1 MLTKVFAKPRL
12 SPRNCPVLSGWLS
25 PGKDRIMTTKF
36 PLRMFADD
44 AGVRRIGEALLD
56 RSLPRADWTHEAHLA
71 VCLWLVRERADIAL
85 EAKLPDIIRAYNE
98 SVGGVNDD
106 AQGYHE
112 TLTQFYLAEVRAHH
126 AATTGLSLVEAVNS
140 LLAGPRGA
148 RDWPLH
154 FYTRERLFSVS
165 ARRYH
170 MPPDRH
176 SGESAKEQ
184 GA

>member
-1 MLTKVFAKPRL
+1 
-12 SPRNCPVLSGWLS
+12 
-25 PGKDRIMTTKF
+25 MTTKF
-36 PLRMFADD
+36 PLRLFADD
-44 AGVRRIGEALLD
+44 AAVRRIGETLLT
-56 RSLPRADWTHEAHLA
+56 RTLPRADWTHEAHLA
-71 VCLWLVRERADIAL
+71 ACLWLVRERADIAL
-85 EAKLPDIIRAYNE
+85 DAELPGIIRAYNE

-106 AQGYHE
+106 TQGYHE
-112 TLTQFYLAEVRAHH
+112 TLTRFYLAEVRAHH

-140 LLAGPRGA
+140 LLVGPRGA

-170 MPPDRH
+170 VAPDRH
-176 SGESAKEQ
+176 IGESTKEQ